1 MEVLSGYKLEHKNN
15 WVSQISNGRL
25 IRIEPSKDWPLGLCL
40 DNKWQVT
47 ATSSQNWVLWGLLTM
62 SFKIG
67 LASWWL
73 KCWLPVDPSENCL
86 MEGFSWWR
94 SGGHTNLFIRCIS
107 QFTAKDWLLQPTHVP
122 WPFNCWLFWGGCSP
136 FFFFF
141 HRKHWKTLGFIPKQI
156 CALFLSVLWNVSQMI
171 KPFPS
176 YF

>member
-15 WVSQISNGRL
+15 WVSQISNGGL

-40 DNKWQVT
+40 DNEWQVT
-47 ATSSQNWVLWGLLTM
+47 ATSSQNRVLWGLLTM

-122 WPFNCWLFWGGCSP
+122 WPFICWLFWGGCSP

-141 HRKHWKTLGFIPKQI
+141 PTESTEKLLASFRSRYVLCF
-156 CALFLSVLWNVSQMI
+156 FL
-171 KPFPS
+171 
-176 YF
+176 YFEMFHKW